1 MLGCKMQNNK
11 LIAVVD
17 IEIANAM
24 TKETWDNKKADICL
38 IGALLVQ
45 NNQIQSIVQI
55 PRTAGMSK
63 EDYASLIKKLMDSL
77 QNAGYSL
84 FALNAPFEAEA
95 IEAYCS
101 QKYTFNEIKGNLR
114 GSKSSKD
121 NLYVLLEKR
130 LKLGN
135 IYDILGG
142 NAKLCPDFYQLYL
155 SSGDMKFLQD
165 IISHNLNC
173 LLKEHRILQNIK
185 WLEEKAI
192 IDEGGFIMGWKEQ

>member
-1 MLGCKMQNNK
+1 MQTKK
-11 LIAVVD
+11 LNCVIDV
-17 IEIANAM
+17 EIQNLM
-24 TKETWDNKKADICL
+24 TRENWDNKSADICL
-38 IGALLVQ
+38 IGALLAEGD
-45 NNQIQSIVQI
+45 QIQSIVQI
-55 PRTAGMSK
+55 PRTADMSK

-77 QNAGYSL
+77 QTAGYSL

-101 QKYTFNEIKGNLR
+101 QKYPFNEIKGNLR

-121 NLYVLLEKR
+121 NLYAMLEKR

-185 WLEEKAI
+185 WLEEQAI
-192 IDEGGFIMGWKEQ
+192 VDGGGFIIGWKEQ

>member
-1 MLGCKMQNNK
+1 MQNNK